1 MRSLMYAFAAVAVAG
16 LMVVG
21 CEPDPGVPEDPAPMD
36 DPMDVPEAPMDEP
49 MDEPME
55 MPEPPQE
62 MEMPEPPDMDMDDME
77 QPEMP
82 EL

>member
-1 MRSLMYAFAAVAVAG
+1 MRTLMYAFAAVAVAG

-21 CEPDPGVPEDPAPMD
+21 CEPDPGVPEDPAPID
-36 DPMDVPEAPMDEP
+36 DPMDMPEQPAP

-55 MPEPPQE
+55 MPEPPQD
-62 MEMPEPPDMDMDDME
+62 MEMPEPPDMDDME
-77 QPEMP
+77 EPEMP